1 MFVISH
7 LEGVDATRP
16 PHSEFAAVSS
26 QLSLSSLVTS
36 ALASGLSEKSRKMR
50 CRGWTGNHHGISVV
64 QRLCPRHA
72 PSPLLSAA
80 SCKAAIW
87 SNWRIPSDNHRF
99 SLLQSWFVWY
109 GVSRAIEAT
118 RQTSVEIP
126 SGLCLWRSCQRWM
139 ILKSFRRLGCLREQ
153 K

>member
-36 ALASGLSEKSRKMR
+36 ALASGLVEKMDWESS
-50 CRGWTGNHHGISVV
+50 WNHGISVD
-64 QRLCPRHA
+64 RTLSLRHA

-80 SCKAAIW
+80 SCKAAI
-87 SNWRIPSDNHRF
+87 
-99 SLLQSWFVWY
+99 
-109 GVSRAIEAT
+109 
-118 RQTSVEIP
+118 
-126 SGLCLWRSCQRWM
+126 
-139 ILKSFRRLGCLREQ
+139 
-153 K
+153 